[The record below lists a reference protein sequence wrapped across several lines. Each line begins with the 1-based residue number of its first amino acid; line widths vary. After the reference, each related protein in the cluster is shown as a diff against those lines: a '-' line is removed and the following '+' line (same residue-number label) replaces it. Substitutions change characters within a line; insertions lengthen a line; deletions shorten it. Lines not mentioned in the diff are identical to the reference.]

1 MAENET
7 VEGAAAGAGQKAQA
21 QPNVRLLA
29 HFVRDLSF
37 ENVGAVQGTP
47 VKGQPEIQVAVNIE
61 AAGIGENRYQILT
74 KVNATA
80 KTQEA
85 VRFVIELEYAGIFSV
100 ENVPQEHLHPF
111 LFIECPRQ
119 LFPFPRRV
127 IADAT
132 RDGGFPPLMLEN
144 VDFAALYRQKVEQIR
159 AEKAAEKDKAEQ
171 DNAGQAAGDG
181 AERPH

>member
-7 VEGAAAGAGQKAQA
+7 AGGGGDAGAAGGAQA

-37 ENVGAVQGTP
+37 ENVGAIKGTP
-47 VKGQPEIQVAVNIE
+47 AEGQPEIQVAVNIE
-61 AAGIGENRYQILT
+61 AAGMGENRYQIIL

-80 KTQEA
+80 KTKDV
-85 VRFVIELEYAGIFSV
+85 VRFVTELDYAGVFSV
-100 ENVPQEHLHPF
+100 ENVPQEHLHPY

-127 IADAT
+127 IADVT
-132 RDGGFPPLMLEN
+132 RDGGFPPLMLDN
-144 VDFAALYRQKVEQIR
+144 VDFAALYRKKVEEIR
-159 AEKAAEKDKAEQ
+159 AQRATEG
-171 DNAGQAAGDG
+171 GQQQSGEA
-181 AERPH
+181 